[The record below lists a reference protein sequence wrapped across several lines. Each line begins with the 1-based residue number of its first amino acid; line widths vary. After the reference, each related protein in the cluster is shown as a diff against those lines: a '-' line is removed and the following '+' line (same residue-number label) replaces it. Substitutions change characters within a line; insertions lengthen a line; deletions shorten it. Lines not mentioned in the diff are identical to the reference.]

1 MNPPGMRF
9 CGHCG
14 ERLPLAAPVE
24 QAGDERRMVTTL
36 FADLVGFT
44 GIAEQLD
51 PEEVKWIMDTTLG
64 RLAAIVEQYEG
75 TVDKFA
81 GDNIMAR
88 FGAPRSHED
97 DAERAVRAA
106 LDMQHAL
113 AQLSAEFEPR
123 THAPL
128 LMRIGVNTG
137 EVLAGTVGAG
147 PGRDYTVMGDAV
159 NVAARLEQAAAPGQV
174 LVGQMTYHAAWRA
187 FDWHELAPLVLKGKA
202 EPLACWEPLA
212 TRDSRTTGR
221 DIRGQGA
228 PLIGR
233 EPEMAALSDLYAGVI
248 AGGAPQLGILMAPA
262 GTGKTRLAAEF
273 QRALAQHSGA
283 AAPRWLRGR
292 CLPYGQDITFWALA
306 EILKTCCGILDN
318 DSRAVAHQKLAAGV
332 RHTLGAAGAA
342 DAGRVIDRLAY
353 TIGLAGKSD
362 VPGGDLPSMRQELFG
377 AWRTFFTALAR
388 QRPLVLVFEDIHWA
402 DPGLLELIGY
412 LLETPAPAPWLL
424 LALTRPDLFHSE
436 QRPRWATHARARL
449 FDLPPLTGAQS
460 LLLGK
465 ALLNGRLPA
474 EVDALIQEKAEGNP
488 YYVEELLRMLLE
500 EGVLAL
506 SPGASGDAPRWRLTR
521 PLGAV
526 RVPPTLHGL
535 LAARIDRL
543 PEFERD
549 LIRQGAVVGRVFW
562 LGVLRALYPGRSFPE
577 LVHGV
582 RSLQAQGLVSAQPE
596 STMGHEPEYTFTHS
610 LVRDVAYGMLPKARR
625 SESHNRVARWFE
637 EVTAGR
643 RDEYLDLVAYHWE
656 QAALLRMDLP
666 AMDPDGT
673 AALRRRAIATLRE
686 AGEKAQARQL
696 YDSARGFYDR
706 ALRLAAPP
714 VSGGEPADLPAG
726 EGADLLPSPHGF
738 LDLLCLHAQCLQEL
752 DDCDPALAELQQ
764 VLAATE
770 ARAARGDIEW
780 VDLRAKALY
789 QLSRIA
795 ADRGD
800 WDQAEEQANLALA
813 LARAVRD
820 TGLQANILRTLGR
833 VAHFRGDLA
842 AARRFYEQALEIYR
856 LVSDRSREALILWSI
871 GQTYQDSGA
880 ADRAMACLQQAA
892 GLFDALGHRRSKA
905 RVLRDLGMGAYWHGD
920 LQTAELQLREGLS
933 LAEEVGDAT
942 NQADCQTYLGVTLTA
957 LDQLATA
964 EELLRA
970 SVEIYRAHHDR
981 PAEAVALYYLGN
993 VYLQQD
999 ALEPAETVLQESLA
1013 ICLKIGQ
1020 QLSLPEPYRLL
1031 SELRLRQGDL
1041 PGARSY
1047 GEQACAAV
1055 ADEDYYSQATTA
1067 RSLAMALAAAGDF
1080 AGARGQFEVSMTAC
1094 RRAGLCLEL
1103 AVTCLEY
1110 ATWLREADPAGAA
1123 TYLAEAQGLLNSSR
1137 AKLYEQRM
1145 AALLTQTVALADAA
1159 TVSQEVSAMANEH
1172 DRGHGRHGHRGPGSD
1187 AGSIPRELPETED
1200 EDRWEARGHG
1210 GAGTDAGSIPRE
1222 FGARD
1227 DEHEGRERHG
1237 RGGDRGVGTDAGS
1250 IPRE

>member
-1 MNPPGMRF
+1 MRF

-14 ERLPLAAPVE
+14 ERLPPAAPAE
-24 QAGDERRMVTTL
+24 QVIDERRMVTTL

-44 GIAEQLD
+44 AIAEQLD

-137 EVLAGTVGAG
+137 EVLAGTVGTG

-159 NVAARLEQAAAPGQV
+159 NVASRLEQAAAPGQV

-187 FDWHELAPLVLKGKA
+187 FDWHKLAPLVLKGKA
-202 EPLACWEPLA
+202 EPVACWEPVA
-212 TRDSRTTGR
+212 TRDSPNTGR
-221 DIRGQGA
+221 NVHGQGA

-233 EPEMAALSDLYAGVI
+233 EPEMAALRDLYAAVV
-248 AGGAPQLGILMAPA
+248 ATEAPHLGLLVAPA

-273 QRALAQHSGA
+273 QRALAAHSGA

-292 CLPYGQDITFWALA
+292 CLPYGQNITFWALA
-306 EILKTCCGILDN
+306 EILKTCCGVLDN
-318 DSRAVAHQKLAAGV
+318 DSRAVAHQKLTASV
-332 RHTLGAAGAA
+332 RRTLGATGAA

-362 VPGGDLPSMRQELFG
+362 VPGGDLPSMREELFG

-412 LLETPAPAPWLL
+412 LLDTPAPAPWLL
-424 LALTRPDLFHSE
+424 LALTRPDLFHSGH
-436 QRPRWATHARARL
+436 RARWTTHARVRR

-460 LLLGK
+460 RLLAK

-500 EGVLAL
+500 EEVLAL
-506 SPGASGDAPRWRLTR
+506 SPGSSGDAPRWRLTR

-582 RSLQAQGLVSAQPE
+582 RNLQVQGLVSAQAE
-596 STMGHEPEYTFTHS
+596 STMGHEPEYTFTHG

-625 SESHNRVARWFE
+625 SDSHNRVARWFE

-673 AALRRRAIATLRE
+673 GALRRRAIATLRE
-686 AGEKAQARQL
+686 AGEKSQARQL

-706 ALRLAAPP
+706 ALRLAAPSAP
-714 VSGGEPADLPAG
+714 GEPVLLPPG
-726 EGADLLPSPHGF
+726 DPDDLLPSPHGF
-738 LDLLCLHAQCLQEL
+738 LELLCLHAQCLQEL
-752 DDCDPALAELQQ
+752 DDCDPALDELQQ

-770 ARAARGDIEW
+770 ARAARGDIDW

-800 WDQAEEQANLALA
+800 WDQAEEQANVALA

-842 AARRFYEQALEIYR
+842 VARRFYEQALEIYR
-856 LVSDRSREALILWSI
+856 LASDRSREALILWSI

-880 ADRAMACLQQAA
+880 AGRAAACLQQAA
-892 GLFDALGHRRSKA
+892 TLFDALGQRRSKA

-920 LQTAELQLREGLS
+920 LPAAELGLREGLS

-942 NQADCQTYLGVTLTA
+942 NQADCRTYLGVTLTA
-957 LDQLATA
+957 LGQLATA
-964 EELLRA
+964 EELLRT
-970 SVEIYRAHHDR
+970 SVEIYRDHRDR

-999 ALEPAETVLQESLA
+999 ALESAEIVLQESLA

-1041 PGARSY
+1041 PAARSY

-1055 ADEDYYSQATTA
+1055 ADEDFYSQATTA

-1080 AGARGQFEVSMTAC
+1080 PAARRQFEVSIAAC
-1094 RRAGLCLEL
+1094 RQAGLRLEL
-1103 AVTCLEY
+1103 AGTCLEY
-1110 ATWLREADPAGAA
+1110 ATRLRAYDPAGAA
-1123 TYLAEAQGLLNSSR
+1123 TYLTEAQGLLKNSR
-1137 AKLYEQRM
+1137 AMLYEQRM
-1145 AALLTQTVALADAA
+1145 SALLTQAVALADAA
-1159 TVSQEVSAMANEH
+1159 TGLQEVPAMANEH
-1172 DRGHGRHGHRGPGSD
+1172 NRGHGSHGNRGPGTD
-1187 AGSIPRELPETED
+1187 AGSIPRELPEND
-1200 EDRWEARGHG
+1200 DQDRWESRGDRSP
-1210 GAGTDAGSIPRE
+1210 GTDAGSIPRE
-1222 FGARD
+1222 LGAHD
-1227 DEHEGRERHG
+1227 PGHEGHEHDGYELHG
-1237 RGGDRGVGTDAGS
+1237 RAGDRGVGTDAGS